1 MNVFCLTGM
10 RHKCVEQL
18 SSYSATVCGRVE
30 VNRGFIAAYP
40 HAGVAVGVV
49 ERPAQIRA
57 IFIESHETG
66 ALIAVQLMQVLHT
79 LVHRG
84 RLGAEVV
91 VCLPDGPVEGV
102 GHRGG
107 IGVRRFTDYH
117 ARKTTLAAM
126 SKKKPRPTPV
136 PAEGLSQLID
146 AHTHLASCRDS
157 DADVVARA
165 RAAGVERMVTVGDGL
180 AEAEKALAAAHEF
193 DNVYAACAIHPTKA
207 GELDEATRARLTEMA
222 ADPRCV
228 AIGETG
234 LDTYWIHHEP
244 ESTAPLEVQEEA
256 LRWHAEL
263 AAKVGKTLMIH
274 NREADEDLMRV
285 LGECTQT
292 PTVMLH
298 CFSSPLEVAKAAL
311 DRGYIL
317 SFAGNVTFKRN
328 EEMRQAAALA
338 PAGQLLIETDAPYM
352 TPEPFRGARNE
363 PSLIGHTYRCVAEA
377 RGQQVE
383 ELAAEVTETFAAT
396 FGV

>member
-1 MNVFCLTGM
+1 
-10 RHKCVEQL
+10 
-18 SSYSATVCGRVE
+18 
-30 VNRGFIAAYP
+30 
-40 HAGVAVGVV
+40 
-49 ERPAQIRA
+49 
-57 IFIESHETG
+57 
-66 ALIAVQLMQVLHT
+66 MQVL
-79 LVHRG
+79 
-84 RLGAEVV
+84 GAFLHGGGFAAKDEMG
-91 VCLPDGPVEGV
+91 LPDGPIQRG
-102 GHRGG
+102 GHRGDV
-107 IGVRRFTDYH
+107 GVRRFTDNH

-146 AHTHLASCRDS
+146 AHTHLASCRDA
-157 DADVVARA
+157 DADLVERA
-165 RAAGVERMVTVGDGL
+165 RAAGVERIVTVGDGL
-180 AEAEKALAAAHEF
+180 AEAEKALAAAQEF

-207 GELDEATRARLTEMA
+207 HELDEAARVRLSEMA

-244 ESTAPLEVQEEA
+244 ERTAPLEVQEEA

-274 NREADEDLMRV
+274 NREADEELMRV
-285 LGECTQT
+285 LGECAEV
-292 PTVMLH
+292 PKVMLH
-298 CFSSPLEVAKAAL
+298 CFSSPLDVAKEAL
-311 DRGYIL
+311 ERGYIL

-363 PSLIGHTYRCVAEA
+363 PSLIGHTYRCVAQA
-377 RGQQVE
+377 RGQEVE
-383 ELAAEVTETFAAT
+383 DLAAEVADTFAQV